1 MSHKPSSDN
10 EIAQESQQPSSD
22 NIYIAQVS
30 QQPSSENNEIAKVSQ
45 PSSDNEIAKMS
56 RPSSA
61 QVSDNESLIRFLV
74 GDTLIDEN
82 DEVAP
87 DTLVVVD

>member
-22 NIYIAQVS
+22 NKIAQVS